1 MRASGT
7 RLAALAIC
15 AAALLAAATARG
27 QAAAEPTAAPAT
39 FKEALAAYDAGR
51 YADASK
57 LFERVYRETHEPAL
71 LFNIAQASRLM
82 GDCARAVAYYGRFV
96 ADAPASADRPRAEFW
111 IADLGDCRAA
121 MPPPTPTTAPPP
133 AAAPTPAAI
142 APVAVP
148 SAPPAPPSLAPPAPL
163 VGVTTRPAGA
173 ARAAR
178 RSPLPGVLLL
188 AASAVLGGV
197 GGVLASHAS
206 SDGDQITRLFQNGGK
221 YDDAAAAVDREGRR
235 DATWAV
241 VSFSAAV
248 ALAVA
253 GVALL
258 VWPTSASSGEGP

>member
-7 RLAALAIC
+7 RLVALAIC
-15 AAALLAAATARG
+15 MAALLAAAPARG

-51 YADASK
+51 YAEASK

-71 LFNIAQASRLM
+71 LFNIGQASRLM

-96 ADAPASADRPRAEFW
+96 VDAPASADRPRAEAW
-111 IADLGDCRAA
+111 IAELGDCQAT
-121 MPPPTPTTAPPP
+121 TPALSPP
-133 AAAPTPAAI
+133 AAAPAQAAAPSPPPAPA
-142 APVAVP
+142 AVP
-148 SAPPAPPSLAPPAPL
+148 SAPPLVATPPPL

-178 RSPLPGVLLL
+178 RSPLPGALLL
-188 AASAVLGGV
+188 AGAAVLGGI
-197 GGVLASHAS
+197 GGVLADHAS
-206 SDGDQITRLFQNGGK
+206 SDSDQITQLFQNGGK

-241 VSFSAAV
+241 VSFTAAV
-248 ALAVA
+248 ALATA
-253 GVALL
+253 GLALL
-258 VWPTSASSGEGP
+258 LWPTSTPSGEGP